1 MQSNQGHIHLSQTC
15 LSSCQQA
22 RRTDAVFFSSST
34 SKLSYKFPKH
44 KIILNQRSYWIFGS
58 RKKEKN
64 RSAAKTERNRR
75 PIPATLVHA
84 PCSSERCA
92 RTKRQNWHGTHRE
105 TERRRERKPDLR
117 LKKIDIG
124 SHLQSLPH
132 TPHFLRFTSK
142 NLIATLLDPFYRAQK
157 NHQLISAPA
166 KTTRTHHG
174 EHRWWRRDSKQK
186 LLWVDSSSFRE
197 GTRAKWREQ
206 RMSKKRRPQETRNL
220 QTCQQTES
228 TREARNRRKLW
239 KSRERQRSRNL
250 ETLKKNALQ
259 TNEDEDD
266 DRRTD
271 GWTERDPKSSNP
283 KNNQFCNASGIRCW
297 SDGPAGGWGSFVRS
311 DGPFPSCHQEGYLRC
326 HLLRDRIPAGPTS
339 K

>member
-92 RTKRQNWHGTHRE
+92 RTKRKNWHGTQRE

-117 LKKIDIG
+117 LKKIDIA
-124 SHLQSLPH
+124 SHLQSLSH

-142 NLIATLLDPFYRAQK
+142 NLIATLLDPFYRVPT
-157 NHQLISAPA
+157 N
-166 KTTRTHHG
+166 
-174 EHRWWRRDSKQK
+174 
-186 LLWVDSSSFRE
+186 
-197 GTRAKWREQ
+197 
-206 RMSKKRRPQETRNL
+206 
-220 QTCQQTES
+220 
-228 TREARNRRKLW
+228 
-239 KSRERQRSRNL
+239 QRSRQDN
-250 ETLKKNALQ
+250 
-259 TNEDEDD
+259 TNTP
-266 DRRTD
+266 RRTPMMKKKRFKAEVVVSWFEFLSRRNQ
-271 GWTERDPKSSNP
+271 GQMAGAENVQKTATTRSSKSTNLSTN
-283 KNNQFCNASGIRCW
+283 GE
-297 SDGPAGGWGSFVRS
+297 
-311 DGPFPSCHQEGYLRC
+311 H
-326 HLLRDRIPAGPTS
+326 
-339 K
+339 